1 MFDLDKIK
9 EAIEDLSE
17 YGKVA
22 MWNQYCENNSYYDD
36 YIEYNDPNVFMCG
49 LEPEE
54 IIRRIDKEGNYRLS
68 DRYCAID
75 NSGEYVSFDYVYDDN
90 SPFDIEYLAK
100 YVYDNEDAM
109 GYLDEDDISLNFNYN
124 SFVDNEMSND
134 DIEQFLISNDVSF
147 DEDDDEITRADLV
160 KDYLEDLNN
169 DTDDITESLSDLGWL
184 FDIEE
189 RVSQYFK

>member
-9 EAIEDLSE
+9 EAIEDLVDSD
-17 YGKVA
+17 KA
-22 MWNQYCENNSYYDD
+22 SMWNQYCENNSYYDD
-36 YIEYNDPNVFMCG
+36 YIEYNDPNEFMCG

-90 SPFDIEYLAK
+90 SPFNIEELAK

>member
-17 YGKVA
+17 SDKVA

-36 YIEYNDPNVFMCG
+36 YIEYNEPNDLMCG
-49 LEPEE
+49 LSPEE
-54 IIRRIDKEGNYRLS
+54 VINRIDTEGNYRLS
-68 DRYCAID
+68 DRYCAVD
-75 NSGEYVSFDYVYDDN
+75 NSGEYVSFDYADNDN

-109 GYLDEDDISLNFNYN
+109 GYLDEDVISLNFNYN
-124 SFVDNEMSND
+124 SFVDNEMDND

>member
-17 YGKVA
+17 SDKVA
-22 MWNQYCENNSYYDD
+22 MWNRYCENNNYWDER
-36 YIEYNDPNVFMCG
+36 IEYNNPNDLMYG

-54 IIRRIDKEGNYRLS
+54 VIRRIDKEGNYSLS
-68 DRYCAID
+68 DDYCVID
-75 NSGEYVSFDYVYDDN
+75 SSGEYVSFDHVDDDN
-90 SPFDIEYLAK
+90 SPFDIDELAN

-169 DTDDITESLSDLGWL
+169 DTDEITESLSDLGWL